1 MTLHRP
7 VLRLFLAVLLVT
19 IPVHAEQVQ
28 FRRAVE
34 LALQHSGVMA
44 LAAADQARAY
54 QGYMEARNG
63 FIPNLVL
70 GSGLGY
76 SYGYPMSIEGAAPTI
91 FNVNTQSFLINPA
104 QRAFMKAAKIDW
116 MAASTSKEDKRAQV
130 ILDTSLTWAEL
141 DKVLSQIKLVQQ
153 QQDAANR
160 QTDIATQ
167 RMQAGVD
174 SEVELKKAQ
183 LAAAR
188 VRMRVAELSSNANVL
203 REHLAQLTGLPA
215 AGLETD
221 TESLPQLPAPPD
233 DPNLAQRVA
242 NSSPIVHSAEQQAD
256 AKEERARGEHKQL
269 WPALDFAGSYG
280 MFAKFN
286 NYQDFFL
293 KFQRHNFTI
302 GAGIR
307 FPVFNFA
314 QKAHAAAAD
323 ADALAAR
330 KQAQAVKEQVST
342 DTMKLQGAV
351 RQLAAARD
359 VAKLEYD
366 LAKADTQAT
375 NVKAQSGEANP
386 KDQQTAQIN
395 EIGRYEA
402 YLDANFEYVKA
413 QLQLLKQ
420 AGDIAS
426 WAGFPKQ

>member
-1 MTLHRP
+1 MTSHRP
-7 VLRLFLAVLLVT
+7 VLRFVFALLLASL
-19 IPVHAEQVQ
+19 PVHAEQVQ

-54 QGYMEARNG
+54 QGYMEAKNA

-76 SYGYPMSIEGAAPTI
+76 SYGYPMSIEGAAPTV
-91 FNVNTQSFLINPA
+91 FNVNTQSYLFNPA
-104 QRAFMKAAKIDW
+104 QRAFIKAARIDW
-116 MAASTSKEDKRAQV
+116 MASSTSKEDKRAQV
-130 ILDTSLTWAEL
+130 ILDTSLTWTEL
-141 DKVLSQIKLVQQ
+141 DKVLSEIKLVQQ
-153 QQDAANR
+153 QQEAAAR
-160 QTDIATQ
+160 QEDIASQ
-167 RMQAGVD
+167 RVQAGID
-174 SEVELKKAQ
+174 SEVELKRAQ
-183 LAAAR
+183 LASAR
-188 VRMRVAELSSNANVL
+188 VRMRVAELSSTANVL
-203 REHLAQLTGLPA
+203 REHLSQLTGLPA

-242 NSSPIVHSAEQQAD
+242 ADSPIVRSAEQQAE

-269 WPALDFAGSYG
+269 YPALDFAGSYG
-280 MFAKFN
+280 LFAKFN
-286 NYQDFFL
+286 NYQDFFK
-293 KFQRHNFTI
+293 KFQRNNFTI

-307 FPVFNFA
+307 FPIFNFA

-342 DTMKLQGAV
+342 DTLKLQGAV

-366 LAKADTQAT
+366 LAKANTEAT
-375 NVKAQSGEANP
+375 DIKVQSGQGNV
-386 KDQQTAQIN
+386 KDQQTARIN
-395 EIGRYEA
+395 EIGQYEA
-402 YLDANFEYVKA
+402 YLDANFEYLKA
-413 QLQLLKQ
+413 QLTLMKQ
-420 AGDIAS
+420 AGDLAA
-426 WAGFPKQ
+426 WAGVGKP

>member
-1 MTLHRP
+1 MTSHRP
-7 VLRLFLAVLLVT
+7 VLRLFLALLLVSL
-19 IPVHAEQVQ
+19 PLRAEQVQ
-28 FRRAVE
+28 FRRAVD

-44 LAAADQARAY
+44 MAAADQARAY
-54 QGYMEARNG
+54 QGYMEAKNT

-76 SYGYPMSIEGAAPTI
+76 SYGYPMSIEGSAPTV

-104 QRAFMKAAKIDW
+104 QRAFMKAARIDW

-130 ILDTSLTWAEL
+130 ILDTALTWSEL

-153 QQDAANR
+153 QQDAATH
-160 QTDIATQ
+160 QQDIASQ
-167 RMQAGVD
+167 RVQAGVD
-174 SEVELKKAQ
+174 NQMELTKAQ
-183 LAAAR
+183 LAVAR
-188 VRMRVAELSSNANVL
+188 VRMRVAELSSTANVL

-215 AGLETD
+215 AGLETE
-221 TESLPQLPAPPD
+221 TESLPALPAPPD

-242 NSSPIVHSAEQQAD
+242 AESPIVRSAEQQAD
-256 AKEERARGEHKQL
+256 AKAERARGEHKQL
-269 WPALDFAGSYG
+269 YPALDFAGSYG
-280 MFAKFN
+280 LFAKFN
-286 NYQDFFL
+286 NYQDFFK
-293 KFQRHNFTI
+293 KFQHNNFTI

-307 FPVFNFA
+307 LPIFNFA

-366 LAKADTQAT
+366 LAKAGTQAT
-375 NVKAQSGEANP
+375 DIKVQSGQGNIR
-386 KDQQTAQIN
+386 DQQTARID

-402 YLDANFEYVKA
+402 YLDANFEYLKA
-413 QLQLLKQ
+413 QLTLMKQ
-420 AGDIAS
+420 SGDLAA
-426 WAGFPKQ
+426 WAGVGKP